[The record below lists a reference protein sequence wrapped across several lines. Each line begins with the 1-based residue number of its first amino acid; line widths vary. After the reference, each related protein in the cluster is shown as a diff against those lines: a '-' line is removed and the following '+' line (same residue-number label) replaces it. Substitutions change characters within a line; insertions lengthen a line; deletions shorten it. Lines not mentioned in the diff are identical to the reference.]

1 MPSETFKA
9 NLHNI
14 SIMEAN
20 VFAKTERTC
29 AEIVYMHVSG
39 AAVEFELKV
48 MMLDV
53 SETVAHLRFTCAN
66 CLRPEKI
73 AAPLDVY
80 SAGDGFEYRINDKF
94 RANRAHRSLEP
105 AGLR

>member
-1 MPSETFKA
+1 MSPHGVISGWQGRVHGVTERPSEAFKA

-14 SIMEAN
+14 SITEAD
-20 VFAKTERTC
+20 VFAKTERTG
-29 AEIVYMHVSG
+29 AEIVHVHVSG

-66 CLRPEKI
+66 CLRPERI
-73 AAPLDVY
+73 AAPRDVY
-80 SAGDGFEYRINDKF
+80 GARDGFEY
-94 RANRAHRSLEP
+94 
-105 AGLR
+105 